1 MVPWTTTTSAVV
13 HQSTMD
19 RGHKAAVQITRVTRA
34 GDFGRYDSLQWFLER
49 ERESDA
55 RNLTAGKRQRCGDG
69 ARPTM
74 SSKGGGGSMID
85 GEVLRT

>member
-1 MVPWTTTTSAVV
+1 MVPWTTTTSAV
-13 HQSTMD
+13 HQSIMD
-19 RGHKAAVQITRVTRA
+19 QGHKAAVQITRVTRA
-34 GDFGRYDSLQWFLER
+34 GDSGRYDSLQWFLER
-49 ERESDA
+49 ESDA
-55 RNLTAGKRQRCGDG
+55 GNLTAGKRRRCGDG